1 MIRREEILTTLK
13 RHRDELVRY
22 GARSLRLFGS
32 VARDEASPESDI
44 DLLVDF
50 ATPPTFSQYMELRIR
65 LEDLL
70 GAKVDLVTEAGLRA
84 RVRPIVERDAILVA

>member
-1 MIRREEILTTLK
+1 MRRDEILATLK
-13 RHRDELVRY
+13 RHRDELARH

-32 VARDEASPESDI
+32 FARDEAGPESDV

-50 ATPPTFSQYMELRIR
+50 ENPPTFAQYMELRFL

-70 GAKVDLVTEAGLRA
+70 GANVDLVTEAGLRA
-84 RVRPIVERDAILVA
+84 RVRPAVERDAILVA